1 MFRDARAEG
10 TAGTA
15 EERYLARDLDLA
27 AKTGGWL
34 YALHVS
40 TGAGIDLIRQ
50 AKASGVHVTAE
61 AMPHHLLM
69 TDKWVAGDRSFV
81 NVDEPSGPP
90 GLAADPNTKVNPPLR
105 PRAELSSFWKRS
117 KTERSISSLPIT
129 PRTPKATRCP
139 AHSKPHRLG

>member
-1 MFRDARAEG
+1 MIAALEASKTLHRPVMVHCEDKALMGGSMHDGDVSRRLGLKGLPAR
-10 TAGTA
+10 A

-81 NVDEPSGPP
+81 NVDEPSGRAGPRC
-90 GLAADPNTKVNPPLR
+90 R
-105 PRAELSSFWKRS
+105 PEHESQ
-117 KTERSISSLPIT
+117 PT
-129 PRTPKATRCP
+129 PAPTRG
-139 AHSKPHRLG
+139 H